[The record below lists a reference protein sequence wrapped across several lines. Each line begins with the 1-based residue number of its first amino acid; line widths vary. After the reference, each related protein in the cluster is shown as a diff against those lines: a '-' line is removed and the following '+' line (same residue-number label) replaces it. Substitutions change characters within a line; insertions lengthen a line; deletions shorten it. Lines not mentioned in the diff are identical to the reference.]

1 MDPGQGLASA
11 GDRQMTPER
20 WGQIEKVF
28 HSALERARG
37 ERAAFLDEACDGDE
51 ERGHDLEALLA
62 AHGRRESRFEAIFE
76 AIRAEVTA
84 DPLDE
89 DKIGGMAGM
98 TLGRYRLLSPLGAG
112 GMGEVYQALDTRL
125 DRE

>member
-37 ERAAFLDEACDGDE
+37 ERAAFLDEACAGDE
-51 ERGHDLEALLA
+51 ELRHDLETLLA
-62 AHGRRESRFEAIFE
+62 AHERPESRFEAIFE

-89 DKIGGMAGM
+89 DKLGGMAGR
-98 TLGRYRLLSPLGAG
+98 TPGPYPPLLPFLSARLA
-112 GMGEVYQALDTRL
+112 
-125 DRE
+125 